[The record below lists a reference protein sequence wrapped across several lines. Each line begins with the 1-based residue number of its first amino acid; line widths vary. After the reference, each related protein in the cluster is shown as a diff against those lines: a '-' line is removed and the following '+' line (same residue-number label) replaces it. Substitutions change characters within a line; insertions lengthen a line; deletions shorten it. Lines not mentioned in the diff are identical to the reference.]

1 MPVLR
6 AGPGIGC
13 SATARVGR
21 EAGQASS
28 CFSRWPPAQGG
39 VKLPRSMAST
49 THSLAQRLKR
59 QRANGR
65 VTLTHGGATA
75 SLGQDAARRR

>member
-1 MPVLR
+1 
-6 AGPGIGC
+6 
-13 SATARVGR
+13 
-21 EAGQASS
+21 
-28 CFSRWPPAQGG
+28 
-39 VKLPRSMAST
+39 MASL

-75 SLGQDAARRR
+75 SLGQDAARCP